1 MACRG
6 PWRVL
11 EECVQRQGGLFRV
24 YGQASVGPTLA
35 LRWAVCGSVVG
46 TVWEEAKAQMGK
58 ALAS

>member
-1 MACRG
+1 MCKG
-6 PWRVL
+6 K
-11 EECVQRQGGLFRV
+11 ETCSE

-35 LRWAVCGSVVG
+35 LRWGVCGSVVG